1 MSVVPRAL
9 SPGWIGPRNRMFRTR
24 RDNSELEGGMAREPG
39 IATESTGTPV
49 ETETAAQRA
58 GAADTLGL
66 TILVADDE
74 PGIRTHVREVLRR
87 HGYHVLQ
94 AADGVEA
101 LEVAARHSGPIH
113 LLLTDVSMPRLDG
126 RELDRRLNH
135 QRPETRTLFMSG
147 SAGAALHPGAAFLP
161 KPFAL
166 PSLVRKVSEVLR
178 VHRGGGSQRE
188 RFR

>member
-1 MSVVPRAL
+1 MSRA
-9 SPGWIGPRNRMFRTR
+9 TR
-24 RDNSELEGGMAREPG
+24 CTSAREAGLARKTGRAAEP
-39 IATESTGTPV
+39 STGTPR
-49 ETETAAQRA
+49 ETPAASPEGA
-58 GAADTLGL
+58 GCAEDADAADASGL

-74 PGIRTHVREVLRR
+74 PGIRTHVGEVLQRL
-87 HGYHVLQ
+87 GYRVLE

-101 LEVAARHSGPIH
+101 LELAARHAGPIH
-113 LLLTDVSMPRLDG
+113 LLLTDISMPRLDG
-126 RELDRRLNH
+126 RELDRRLSH

>member
-1 MSVVPRAL
+1 
-9 SPGWIGPRNRMFRTR
+9 
-24 RDNSELEGGMAREPG
+24 MAREQG
-39 IATESTGTPV
+39 IATESTGTPI
-49 ETETAAQRA
+49 ETETAAQGA
-58 GAADTLGL
+58 GAEETLGL

-74 PGIRTHVREVLRR
+74 PGIRTHVGEVLRR

-101 LEVAARHSGPIH
+101 LEVAARHFGPIH

-147 SAGAALHPGAAFLP
+147 SADTGLHPGAAFLP
-161 KPFAL
+161 KPFD
-166 PSLVRKVSEVLR
+166 PPVLVRKVSEVLGVAR
-178 VHRGGGSQRE
+178 RASEE
-188 RFR
+188 RRSSRNRPRIPAG